1 MMLIFLDMD
10 GVMLPQKGWQLP
22 ENMEDGFPM
31 FSKRATEALGSLL
44 TEYSGSNIRI
54 VLSTS
59 HRDRF
64 TINEWISI
72 FERRGLTVRDVERLP
87 SNKDFSKKRKDELLE
102 WFQTHLIVD
111 DFLIIDDDKSLNA
124 LPMKFKEHLVLT
136 RSSVGLTLE
145 DLPVVA

>member
-1 MMLIFLDMD
+1 MLIFLDMD
-10 GVMLPQKGWQLP
+10 GVMLPMKGWQLP
-22 ENMEDGFPM
+22 ENLEDGFPM

-44 TEYSGSNIRI
+44 AEYPGDETRV

-64 TINEWISI
+64 TIAEWISI
-72 FERRGLTVRDVERLP
+72 FERRGLDVRNIERLP
-87 SNKDFSKKRKDELLE
+87 SNKDFSKKRKDEILE
-102 WFQTHLIVD
+102 WFQTNPMEG

-124 LPMKFKEHLVLT
+124 LPSKIKAHVILT
-136 RSSVGLTLE
+136 SSSVGLRLE